1 MSSILNIDT
10 QEAGKKLNL
19 INKNFYLV
27 IIIVFGLCIFYL
39 FNEFIKLNNKLSEY
53 LQNQNIESVK
63 VISNNNDV
71 INNNTKSLERLTE
84 AITQKKNTSN
94 NEFSTN

>member
-1 MSSILNIDT
+1 MSAILNIDT
-10 QEAGKKLNL
+10 QEASKKLNL

-39 FNEFIKLNNKLSEY
+39 FNEFLKLNNKLSEY

-71 INNNTKSLERLTE
+71 INNNTKSLEKLTE
-84 AITQKKNTSN
+84 AITQKKNTL